1 MDLTNNIVVWSL
13 LLLSLVGS
21 AVCTIMIKNLIKAA
35 IALAL
40 TSAVLT
46 VVMYLMGATL
56 AAVLELSV
64 CAGLI
69 TAVFVS
75 TISLT
80 KPATQEEHSMES
92 RKWLKRVIYLP
103 FILVAVGI
111 GAWLVWPGLDIDL
124 TGIASGADQAARS
137 ALWDTRQ
144 LDIFGQ
150 ILVVLAGVFG
160 VVVLFRGKA
169 VKK

>member
-1 MDLTNNIVVWSL
+1 MTDNIIIWSL

-21 AVCTIMIKNLIKAA
+21 AACTILIKNLIKAA
-35 IALAL
+35 IALAVA
-40 TSAVLT
+40 SAVLT
-46 VVMYLMGATL
+46 AVMFLMGATL

-80 KPATQEEHSMES
+80 KPATSEEQSLER

-103 FILVAVGI
+103 FILAAVGI
-111 GAWLVWPGLDIDL
+111 GAWLLLPHTDISFAGL
-124 TGIASGADQAARS
+124 ADAANQSVRVE
-137 ALWDTRQ
+137 LWDERP

-160 VVVLFRGKA
+160 VVVLFKGRGKA

>member
-1 MDLTNNIVVWSL
+1 MTDNIIIWSL

-21 AVCTIMIKNLIKAA
+21 AACTIMIKDLIKAA

-40 TSAVLT
+40 ASAVLT

-80 KPATQEEHSMES
+80 KPATSEEQGLER

-103 FILVAVGI
+103 FLLAAVGI
-111 GAWLVWPGLDIDL
+111 GAWLVWPSLNVSFTGL
-124 TGIASGADQAARS
+124 TSGADQSVRS
-137 ALWDTRQ
+137 VLWDTRQ
-144 LDIFGQ
+144 LDILGQ

-160 VVVLFRGKA
+160 VVVLFKGRGKA

>member
-1 MDLTNNIVVWSL
+1 LTHDINIIVWAL
-13 LLLSLVGS
+13 LLLSLVVS
-21 AVCTIMIKNLIKAA
+21 ALCTVMIKNLLKAA
-35 IALAL
+35 ISLAVA
-40 TSAVLT
+40 SAVLT
-46 VVMYLMGATL
+46 VVMFLLGATL

-75 TISLT
+75 TISMT
-80 KPATQEEHSMES
+80 TPITGEERTAENRH
-92 RKWLKRVIYLP
+92 WLKRVIYLP

-111 GAWLVWPGLDIDL
+111 GAWLMWPSMDIAVSPATPWAQVTSQLWKSPELTVFGL
-124 TGIASGADQAARS
+124 
-137 ALWDTRQ
+137 
-144 LDIFGQ
+144 
-150 ILVVLAGVFG
+150 ILIVLAGVFG

>member
-1 MDLTNNIVVWSL
+1 MTDNIVVWVL
-13 LLLSLVGS
+13 LLLSLV
-21 AVCTIMIKNLIKAA
+21 AAALCTIMIKNLIKAA
-35 IALAL
+35 ISLAVASAIL
-40 TSAVLT
+40 TA
-46 VVMYLMGATL
+46 VMYLMGATL

-75 TISLT
+75 TISMT
-80 KPATQEEHSMES
+80 KPATQEEQNIENK
-92 RKWLKRVIYLP
+92 KWLKSVIYLP
-103 FILVAVGI
+103 FILVAIGI
-111 GAWLVWPGLDIDL
+111 GAWLMWPSLNITL
-124 TGIASGADQAARS
+124 AGIASGADQSARS

-150 ILVVLAGVFG
+150 ILIVLAGVFG
-160 VVVLFRGKA
+160 VVVLFKGKA